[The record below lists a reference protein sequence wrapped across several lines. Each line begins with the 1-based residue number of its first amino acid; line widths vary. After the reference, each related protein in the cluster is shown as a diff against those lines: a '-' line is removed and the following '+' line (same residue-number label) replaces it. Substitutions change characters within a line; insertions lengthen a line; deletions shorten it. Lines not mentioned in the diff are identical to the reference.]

1 MKTPILA
8 FLLLLT
14 ACHTASAHADAPN
27 PAVDMNG
34 TVQISFE
41 QAEFSYQGQTYY
53 LDDERGVLNEW
64 IKQQRAASKA
74 FFIKQNV
81 CLNGTIRTRAQK
93 IRTALA
99 RWGGMSGRLWCARCV
114 DAGR

>member
-1 MKTPILA
+1 MKPPILA

-41 QAEFSYQGQTYY
+41 QTEFSYQGQTYY

-81 CLNGTIRTRAQK
+81 CLNGTIRTRAQNNPHGFG
-93 IRTALA
+93 AL
-99 RWGGMSGRLWCARCV
+99 GRYERAVVVRKMC
-114 DAGR
+114 

>member
-8 FLLLLT
+8 FVLLLT
-14 ACHTASAHADAPN
+14 AYHSANAYVAAPN

-41 QAEFSYQGQTYY
+41 QTEFSYQGQTYY

-64 IKQQRAASKA
+64 IKQQRAARKA

-93 IRTALA
+93 NPHGCGAL
-99 RWGGMSGRLWCARCV
+99 GRYERAVVVRKMC
-114 DAGR
+114 